1 MNSSQS
7 PKNSFEQL
15 YGKPLT
21 QQQVA
26 EMNFN
31 LSMFVESLA
40 EMDKQQKASKHLA
53 TNTDNAKDSSEPT
66 TEAIH

>member
-1 MNSSQS
+1 
-7 PKNSFEQL
+7 
-15 YGKPLT
+15 
-21 QQQVA
+21 
-26 EMNFN
+26 MNFN